1 MTVRGGAIVAFG
13 AISSLG
19 EGEDASC
26 VGAPGEPARTGITV
40 DDELTRASFARPFAA
55 RAAVGPAADALLRR
69 ALRSCVADLDR
80 ALPDWRSLRVG
91 LSLAT
96 SAGGMRGAE
105 KLFATLRA
113 GHVPSQQEAIDATY
127 FAPMVSV
134 FSEDAPLPVLSPA
147 TLVLTA
153 CSASTLALGLG
164 LRWLERD
171 ACDLVLAG
179 GFDGVSVFVASG
191 FEALRA
197 TTAHLPPRPFCV
209 GRDGMAL
216 GEGAALLALVP
227 ASRTRGASPIAF
239 VSGFGASADAVHI
252 TAPDRSGQGLA
263 RAAAAALAD
272 AGVDPRS
279 VDLVSAHATATPFN
293 DAAEWQAMK
302 LALPDANPVVHPA
315 KAQIG
320 HTLGAAGALETLTC
334 VEAIR
339 RGVLPASPHAEGID
353 PGFSVRLL
361 ARAEAAPVDT
371 ALKLSAAFGG
381 ANASLVVTRAA
392 VPGSPR
398 RPRDVYLT
406 RAVQVQALPDVAT
419 LAQLTQHPPDKLSR
433 TDGLCRFALA
443 AVAALQADVGPLAGA
458 GVVVGHFLATL
469 ETNATYDARVHERGI
484 SAEPRRFP
492 YTSPNAVAGEC
503 GVVFGLSGPGLA
515 VSSGLHGGVEALAA
529 AAELV
534 RAGDADRM
542 VVVAVDEVAAA
553 SLALAAAAGYP
564 PPQSGAVAL
573 LVTSEPTGYAQV
585 DRIQSAF
592 TRAQGPNM
600 GPPGHLALRPLVS
613 PEPPAEVQ
621 SASPWAFAKLTLI
634 QRPSK
639 DLDSKRKFPQ

>member
-1 MTVRGGAIVAFG
+1 MRGAAVVAYG

-19 EGEDASC
+19 EGPEASC
-26 VGAPGEPARTGITV
+26 VGEPGEPARTGITV
-40 DDELTRASFARPFAA
+40 DDELTRAGFARPHAA
-55 RAAVGPAADALLRR
+55 RAAGGPDAGALLRK
-69 ALRSCVADLDR
+69 ALLACVADLDR
-80 ALPDWRSLRVG
+80 ALPGWRSLRVG

-113 GHVPSQQEAIDATY
+113 GQVPSQQEATDATY

-134 FSEDAPLPVLSPA
+134 FSEDAPVPVLSPA

-153 CSASTLALGLG
+153 CSASTLAIGLG
-164 LRWLERD
+164 LRWLDHD

-179 GFDGVSVFVASG
+179 GFDSVSTFVASG

-197 TTAHLPPRPFCV
+197 TTAQLPPRPFCV

-216 GEGAALLALVP
+216 GEGAALLAMTRMTR
-227 ASRTRGASPIAF
+227 ASSNALAF

-252 TAPDRSGQGLA
+252 TAPDRTGQGLA
-263 RAAAAALAD
+263 RAAAAALTD
-272 AGVDPRS
+272 AGVDPAA

-293 DAAEWQAMK
+293 DAAEWH
-302 LALPDANPVVHPA
+302 ALKRAIPDAVPVVHPA

-339 RGVLPASPHAEGID
+339 RGVLPAAAHADGIE

-361 ARAEAAPVDT
+361 ARAETAPVVT

-381 ANASLVVTRAA
+381 ANASLVVTRSA
-392 VPGSPR
+392 VPGPQRQPR
-398 RPRDVYLT
+398 VVHLS
-406 RAVQVQALPDVAT
+406 RAVHVEAMPDVAT
-419 LAQLTQHPPDKLSR
+419 LAELTKHPPDKLSR
-433 TDGLCRFALA
+433 ADGLCRLALA
-443 AVAALQADVGPLAGA
+443 AVAALQAKVGPVAGA
-458 GVVVGHFLATL
+458 GIVVGHFLATL
-469 ETNATYDARVHERGI
+469 ETNATYDARVRERGV

-515 VSSGLHGGVEALAA
+515 VSSGLHGAVEALAA

-542 VVVAVDEVAAA
+542 VVVAVDEVAAT

-564 PPQSGAVAL
+564 PPQPGAIAL
-573 LVTSEPTGYAQV
+573 LVTSEPAGYAQV
-585 DRIQSAF
+585 DRIQGAF
-592 TRAQGPNM
+592 TRAPTANKGTASM

-621 SASPWAFAKLTLI
+621 SASPWGFAKLTLI
-634 QRPSK
+634 QQ
-639 DLDSKRKFPQ
+639 LG

>member
-1 MTVRGGAIVAFG
+1 MAPVRGAAIVAYG
-13 AISSLG
+13 AISALG
-19 EGEDASC
+19 EGPDASC
-26 VGAPGEPARTGITV
+26 MGTPGEPARTGIAV

-55 RAAVGPAADALLRR
+55 RAQGGPDAGALLRR
-69 ALRSCVADLDR
+69 ALLACVADLDR
-80 ALPDWRSLRVG
+80 ALPEWRSLRVG

-113 GHVPSQQEAIDATY
+113 GHVPSRQEAVDATY

-134 FSEDAPLPVLSPA
+134 FSEDAPVPVLSPA

-153 CSASTLALGLG
+153 CSASTLAIGLG
-164 LRWLERD
+164 LRWLEHD

-179 GFDGVSVFVASG
+179 GFDSVSTFVASG

-197 TTAHLPPRPFCV
+197 TTAQPPPRPFCV

-216 GEGAALLALVP
+216 GEGAALLALVH
-227 ASRTRGASPIAF
+227 ASSPSARARAPLAF

-252 TAPDRSGQGLA
+252 TAPDRTGQGLA
-263 RAAAAALAD
+263 RAASAALAD
-272 AGVDPRS
+272 AGVDPAS

-293 DAAEWQAMK
+293 DAAEWHAMK
-302 LALPDANPVVHPA
+302 RAMPEATPVVHPA

-339 RGVLPASPHAEGID
+339 RSVLPATAHAEGID

-361 ARAEAAPVDT
+361 ARAETAPVAT

-392 VPGSPR
+392 VPGSRR
-398 RPRDVYLT
+398 RPRDAYLS
-406 RAVQVQALPDVAT
+406 RAVHVDALPD
-419 LAQLTQHPPDKLSR
+419 LAVLAELTQVPPDKLSR
-433 TDGLCRFALA
+433 TDALCRFALA
-443 AVAALQADVGPLAGA
+443 AVAALQAKVGPLAGA

-469 ETNATYDARVHERGI
+469 ETNATYDARVRERGV

-515 VSSGLHGGVEALAA
+515 VSSGLHGAVEALAA

-542 VVVAVDEVAAA
+542 VVVAVDEVAATSA
-553 SLALAAAAGYP
+553 ALAAAAGYP
-564 PPQSGAVAL
+564 APQPGAIAL
-573 LVTSEPTGYAQV
+573 VVSSEPAGYAQI

-592 TRAQGPNM
+592 IGARTSSM

-621 SASPWAFAKLTLI
+621 SASPWGFAKLTLI
-634 QRPSK
+634 QQPG
-639 DLDSKRKFPQ
+639 